1 VTNPIGDKSE
11 LSQSS
16 DKLPVQILSKDD
28 LIRGLVSD
36 LPGADRDGYHRSAY
50 PGIVGTDFRST
61 MVVVPLGQRSTAR
74 QATFEHII
82 VVLEGAFLF
91 TVDGVGYRVEQL
103 GQILI
108 PIGVT
113 WEYENAELRQ
123 SSFLSI
129 TAPH

>member
-1 VTNPIGDKSE
+1 MSEPISGDGE
-11 LSQSS
+11 IFQSS
-16 DKLPVQILSKDD
+16 GKAAVRVLSRED
-28 LIRGLVSD
+28 LIHGLKSD
-36 LPGADRDGYHRSAY
+36 LPGADRGGYLRSAY

-61 MVVVPLGQRSTAR
+61 MVVVPFGQRSTAR
-74 QATFEHII
+74 EATFEHII
-82 VVLEGAFLF
+82 VILEGAFLF
-91 TVDGVGYRVEQL
+91 TVDAVGYRVEEL

-113 WEYENAELRQ
+113 WGYQNAELRQ

>member
-1 VTNPIGDKSE
+1 MTDPTGDKSE

-16 DKLPVQILSKDD
+16 EKPLVRVLSRDD

-36 LPGADRDGYHRSAY
+36 LPGADRGGYLRSAY

-91 TVDGVGYRVEQL
+91 TVDGVGYGVEQL

-113 WEYENAELRQ
+113 WGYENAELKQ